1 MCSPNA
7 CSLAEGSSALDSYPY
22 SSATCSILCL
32 LGIQMQVRRVI
43 KLSGHDH
50 LQLSGHDPP
59 PGTLRCSWWWSLDSL
74 IYNMQRSKSSSL
86 LHPPPRCTTRTG
98 GRAYR
103 LILTC
108 TLGNPPIPDSFN
120 PWFLFPLVPP
130 TCRARCLLGRLRAA
144 AIASVDGRRSPRFFA
159 TSVMLSLIH
168 DHLKPA

>member
-1 MCSPNA
+1 MPTPCTLL
-7 CSLAEGSSALDSYPY
+7 SLSAMLFLFRQGQSVQAYHATGTFAGSSALDFYPY

-50 LQLSGHDPP
+50 PQLSGHDPP
-59 PGTLRCSWWWSLDSL
+59 PGTLRCFCWWSLDSL

-120 PWFLFPLVPP
+120 PWFLFPLLPP
-130 TCRARCLLGRLRAA
+130 TCRAR
-144 AIASVDGRRSPRFFA
+144 
-159 TSVMLSLIH
+159 
-168 DHLKPA
+168 